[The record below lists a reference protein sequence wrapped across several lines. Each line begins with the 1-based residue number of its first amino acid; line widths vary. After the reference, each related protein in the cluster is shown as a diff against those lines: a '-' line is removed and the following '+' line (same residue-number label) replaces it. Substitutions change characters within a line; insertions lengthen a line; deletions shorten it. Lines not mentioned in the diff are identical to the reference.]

1 MAAPLVQLT
10 PPSPRAPAAPAA
22 PLRKP
27 AWLRVQAPGGPNY
40 LALKHLMRDLQLHT
54 VCEEAH
60 CPNIG
65 ECWEHRAATFMI
77 LGDVCTRNCA
87 YCAVA
92 HGTPRPLDPG
102 EPARLAEAVAR
113 MGLKHVVITSVDRD
127 DLPHGGAETFAACVA
142 EIRRRLPE
150 TSVEVLIP
158 DFKGSEAALRIAVA
172 ARPDILNH
180 NLETIERL
188 YRLARPG
195 GRYSR
200 ALELLR
206 RAKELD
212 PGLLTKSGIICGLG
226 EEWDELLAAMQD
238 LRAQRVDILTL
249 GQYLRPSAAHLP
261 ITRYYTPDEFGEI
274 GGFCHLYI
282 GQEAVAA
289 GSLAV
294 LRDDDYVICS
304 YREHGQALVR
314 GVPANAVMAEL
325 FGKATGCSR
334 GKGGSMHLFD
344 AGRRFMGGHG
354 IVGGH
359 IPLAA
364 GLGFAIKYRGG
375 DQICLCYF
383 GEAAVNI
390 GAFHEALNMASV
402 WKLPII
408 FLCENNRYGM
418 GTAFERVAAVTDVVE
433 HACSYDMAAELVNGM
448 DVLAVYEATRR
459 AAERARKGG
468 HPTLLEV
475 RTYRF
480 MGHSMSDPLHGVYR
494 TKEEVEEQ
502 RKRDPIS
509 QLAGKLKEEGVL
521 DEAGLDALD
530 AEVRAETEEAVRF
543 ADQSPDPDP
552 AELTTHVLAE

>member
-1 MAAPLVQLT
+1 MLFRSATAQPAKDETLLELQRRMLRQMLLV
-10 PPSPRAPAAPAA
+10 R
-22 PLRKP
+22 RF
-27 AWLRVQAPGGPNY
+27 
-40 LALKHLMRDLQLHT
+40 
-54 VCEEAH
+54 EEKA
-60 CPNIG
+60 
-65 ECWEHRAATFMI
+65 
-77 LGDVCTRNCA
+77 
-87 YCAVA
+87 
-92 HGTPRPLDPG
+92 
-102 EPARLAEAVAR
+102 AEAY
-113 MGLKHVVITSVDRD
+113 
-127 DLPHGGAETFAACVA
+127 
-142 EIRRRLPE
+142 
-150 TSVEVLIP
+150 
-158 DFKGSEAALRIAVA
+158 AL
-172 ARPDILNH
+172 
-180 NLETIERL
+180 
-188 YRLARPG
+188 G
-195 GRYSR
+195 
-200 ALELLR
+200 
-206 RAKELD
+206 K
-212 PGLLTKSGIICGLG
+212 
-226 EEWDELLAAMQD
+226 
-238 LRAQRVDILTL
+238 
-249 GQYLRPSAAHLP
+249 
-261 ITRYYTPDEFGEI
+261 I

-294 LRDDDYVICS
+294 LRDDDYVISS

-344 AGRRFMGGHG
+344 VSRRFMGGHA

-375 DQICLCYF
+375 DQVCLCYF

-390 GAFHEALNMASV
+390 GVFHEALNMASV

-408 FLCENNRYGM
+408 FCCENNRYGM

-448 DVLAVYEATRR
+448 DAMAVYGATER
-459 AAERARKGG
+459 AAERARKTG

-502 RKRDPIS
+502 KKRDPIS
-509 QLAGKLKEEGVL
+509 QLALKLKEEGAL
-521 DEAGLDALD
+521 DDAALHALD
-530 AEVRAETEEAVRF
+530 AEVRAVVEAAVQF
-543 ADQSPDPDP
+543 ADQSPDPDL
-552 AELTTHVLAE
+552 AELTSHVLVE